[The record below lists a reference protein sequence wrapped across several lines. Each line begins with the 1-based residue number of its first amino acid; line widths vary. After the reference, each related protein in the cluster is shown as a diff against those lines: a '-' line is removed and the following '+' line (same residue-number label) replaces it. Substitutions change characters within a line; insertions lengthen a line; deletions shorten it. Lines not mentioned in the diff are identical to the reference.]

1 MAENNKKTMG
11 TMLLAEIGCMLF
23 AAAAI
28 AGICLSGLV
37 KYGIDRM
44 IGLIVFV
51 VLGIAIVF
59 SWIAAVVY
67 TVMTVKQLKGR
78 KLDGKEEIDLKY

>member
-11 TMLLAEIGCMLF
+11 TMLFAEIGCMLF

-51 VLGIAIVF
+51 VLGIAIVGF
-59 SWIAAVVY
+59 GLRRGLLI
-67 TVMTVKQLKGR
+67 KD
-78 KLDGKEEIDLKY
+78 LDYDN